1 MKREN
6 GITMITLIITIIV
19 MLILVGVAFSMAGGE
34 EGLLTQTQVAAEE
47 TTSTG
52 DGETIKLAYDNCF
65 INNRGK
71 GTVSAA
77 DLQTEL
83 RKTYG
88 DTVTVKE
95 SGSGYKISFSDP
107 EKTYVFNGN
116 DVEQKENTPL
126 TLSIGQAV
134 KYDVTYVDAQKPTVT
149 FNENN
154 GWRLLSYKANEAD
167 PDLYDIEIISTGV
180 PVGIHYHYNIK
191 SNPTIAGGWCATD
204 TQIANYISKFYSS
217 ATSTDNNM
225 YAAAGLYYNF
235 EKLVFQNKTISAMK
249 TENIKHYGCYQQ
261 INNVTGSNITGSI
274 FRSTNEN
281 IKNKITGV
289 RNITL
294 ADMTGVTTETKTFT
308 DIDGLFLLSKLKTS
322 EFASKYG
329 LTDYAGQTM
338 YWIASP
344 YSTNAKSLY
353 YMVSGGAMSST
364 GDPYGLRPIVSISG
378 VSIEDVDGILE
389 LN

>member
-6 GITMITLIITIIV
+6 GITMITLIITVIV
-19 MLILVGVAFSMAGGE
+19 MLILAGVALSMAMGD
-34 EGLLTQTQVAAEE
+34 EGLVAQTQNAAEE
-47 TTSTG
+47 TTSAS

-88 DTVTVKE
+88 DTVSVTE
-95 SGSGYKISFSDP
+95 SGSGYKITFSDS
-107 EKTYVFNGN
+107 EKTYMFNGK

-126 TLSIGQAV
+126 TLSVGQAV
-134 KYDVTYVDAQKPTVT
+134 KYNVTYTDAIKTT
-149 FNENN
+149 YTYNENN
-154 GWRLLSYKANEAD
+154 GWRLLSYKANATN

-180 PVGIHYHYNIK
+180 PVGINYHYNIK

-204 TQIANYISKFYSS
+204 AQIANYISKFYSS
-217 ATSTDNNM
+217 TSSTNNNM
-225 YAAAGLYYNF
+225 YAVAGLYYNF
-235 EKLVFQNKTISAMK
+235 EKIVFNKVAQYSST
-249 TENIKHYGCYQQ
+249 KHYGFYNTVNG
-261 INNVTGSNITGSI
+261 ISSGDITGNI
-274 FRSTNEN
+274 FRSTDAN
-281 IKNKITGV
+281 ISSKITGV

-294 ADMTGVTTETKTFT
+294 ADMTGSNTENTAVT
-308 DIDGLFLLSKLKTS
+308 DVDGLFILGNFKNS
-322 EFASKYG
+322 EFATKNG
-329 LTDYAGQTM
+329 LTTYNYNVNPA

-344 YSTNAKSLY
+344 YSTDTKRVY
-353 YMVSGGAMSST
+353 YMVSGGISSST
-364 GDPYGLRPIVSISG
+364 GEQAGLRPIVSISG